1 MSKKIS
7 IILIIALLVI
17 ICVVVLLYLLLPHNP
32 NVKDDRAI
40 SGVAPYATIVAEV
53 EIVSLTRGELCEDN
67 TCNNPTSDS
76 GIIKINK
83 IVSVAENVGNVSL
96 EKIKENSEMNV
107 TFKYSSRLAKI
118 KYVWPLLV
126 SEEETLLGNPLEEK
140 IAPLSDGSDV
150 STLLY
155 PYLDGNYVVYKELV
169 SGPKYEITL
178 PGLEIGSKI
187 RAQILIVNPEANPY
201 LTIGEYQLI

>member
-32 NVKDDRAI
+32 NVKDDQAI

-53 EIVSLTRGELCEDN
+53 EIVSLTKGELCEDN
-67 TCNNPTSDS
+67 KCNNPISDS

-118 KYVWPLLV
+118 KYVWPLV
-126 SEEETLLGNPLEEK
+126 SEEEAPLGNPPEEK
-140 IAPLSDGSDV
+140 IAPLSDGSDY

-155 PYLDGNYVVYKELV
+155 PYLDGDYVVYKELV
-169 SGPKYEITL
+169 SGPKNEITL
-178 PGLEIGSKI
+178 PGLEISSKI

-201 LTIGEYQLI
+201 LEIGEYQLI